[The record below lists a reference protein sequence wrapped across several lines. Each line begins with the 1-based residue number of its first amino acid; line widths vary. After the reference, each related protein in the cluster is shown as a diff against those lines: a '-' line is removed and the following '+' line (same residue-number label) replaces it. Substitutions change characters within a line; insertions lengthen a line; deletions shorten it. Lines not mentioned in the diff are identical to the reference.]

1 MLLNIIRLVV
11 VLNREAELNHA
22 VNAAREGRRL
32 VEREA
37 RGEQRRLEEEVDE
50 VLDRL
55 VALVG
60 GGLRLEL
67 LHDRVLRVDLHRLL
81 RRHVGGHR
89 VVAEGLGAHDA
100 LHVGGP
106 AVLARNQDARRLGDA
121 LGHHH
126 LLDLIAENL
135 LHELRERLEVGAEL
149 LPRLLLLL
157 RLLKLEALLRDGD
170 ELPAVVLLELLDA
183 VLVNRVDH
191 EEDLVVALLALLD
204 EGRRLNRLLRLA
216 GDVVDVL
223 LRLGHARDVV
233 LERGLLVARLGRVEH
248 EQLRELRAVARVL
261 VDAELDVLAKLL
273 VELLE
278 VLRVLLDLAKE
289 LDALLHDVLLDH
301 LEDLVLLQRL
311 ARDVERQVLRVDD
324 ALDEGEPLGDEVLA
338 VVHDEDAADVQLDVA
353 RVLLLRLEEI
363 KRRALRHEKDRGE
376 LELALHG
383 EVLDRQVLLP
393 IIRERLVEGAVLLL
407 RHLLRLAHPDRL
419 LLVHQVPLVRHLLH
433 LLLLLLLL
441 RLVLLDL
448 LDLGLVAVLALLVVV
463 VVVVVVVVDLLVDG
477 LLGPQRD
484 RVVDELRVL
493 LHQVLEAALLEVLEL
508 VLLEVARDLR
518 AAPERLAVGVLP
530 HGERAAG
537 RRLPDVLLVLV
548 VLRRDDH
555 AVGDEVRRV
564 EADAELADHVDV
576 GARLHRLHERLGAR
590 LRDGAEVGDHLG
602 LRHADARV
610 DDRQRVVRLVR
621 HQADEELGVR
631 VEHRLVGERLV
642 ADLVERV
649 RRVRDELAQED
660 LLVRVEGVDDERHQL
675 VDLRLEGERLDL
687 LGHGCWGWFFW
698 GTSGDER

>member
-37 RGEQRRLEEEVDE
+37 RREQRRLEEEVDE

-81 RRHVGGHR
+81 RGHVRRHR

-106 AVLARNQDARRLGDA
+106 AVLAGDEDARRLGDA

-126 LLDLIAENL
+126 LLDLIAEDL

-170 ELPAVVLLELLDA
+170 ELLAVVLLELLDA
-183 VLVNRVDH
+183 VLINRVDH

-289 LDALLHDVLLDH
+289 LDALLDDVLL
-301 LEDLVLLQRL
+301 ERL

-324 ALDEGEPLGDEVLA
+324 ALHEGEPLGDEVLA
-338 VVHDEDAADVQLDVA
+338 VVHDEDAADVQLDVP
-353 RVLLLRLEEI
+353 RVLLLRLEEVE
-363 KRRALRHEKDRGE
+363 RRALRHEEDRGE
-376 LELALHG
+376 LELALDRK
-383 EVLDRQVLLP
+383 VLHREVLLP
-393 IIRERLVEGAVLLL
+393 VVGERLVEGSVLLL
-407 RHLLRLAHPDRL
+407 RHLLG
-419 LLVHQVPLVRHLLH
+419 
-433 LLLLLLLL
+433 
-441 RLVLLDL
+441 
-448 LDLGLVAVLALLVVV
+448 LGLVAVLALLLLV
-463 VVVVVVVVDLLVDG
+463 VVVVVVVVDLLVDR

-508 VLLEVARDLR
+508 VLLEVARDLG

-537 RRLPDVLLVLV
+537 RRLPDVLLVVV
-548 VLRRDDH
+548 VLGGDNN
-555 AVGDEVRRV
+555 AVGNEVRRV
-564 EADAELADHVDV
+564 ETDAELANHVDV
-576 GARLHRLHERLGAR
+576 GAGLHGLHERLGAR
-590 LRDGAEVGDHLG
+590 LRNRAEVGDHLG
-602 LRHADARV
+602 LGHANARV
-610 DDRQRVVRLVR
+610 DDGERVV
-621 HQADEELGVR
+621 G
-631 VEHRLVGERLV
+631 
-642 ADLVERV
+642 
-649 RRVRDELAQED
+649 
-660 LLVRVEGVDDERHQL
+660 
-675 VDLRLEGERLDL
+675 
-687 LGHGCWGWFFW
+687 
-698 GTSGDER
+698 

>member
-170 ELPAVVLLELLDA
+170 ELLAVVLLELLDA

-289 LDALLHDVLLDH
+289 LDALLDDVLLDH
-301 LEDLVLLQRL
+301 LEDLVLLERL

-324 ALDEGEPLGDEVLA
+324 ALDEGEPLRDEVLA
-338 VVHDEDAADVQLDVA
+338 VVQDEDAADVQLDVA
-353 RVLLLRLEEI
+353 RVLLLRLEEV

-376 LELALHG
+376 LELALNG

-393 IIRERLVEGAVLLL
+393 IVRERLVEGAVLLL
-407 RHLLRLAHPDRL
+407 RHLLRLARPDRL
-419 LLVHQVPLVRHLLH
+419 LLVHEVPLVRHLLD

-441 RLVLLDL
+441 RLLLVDLLNLRLVAVVLLLLVLVIVIVVINLLDL
-448 LDLGLVAVLALLVVV
+448 LLL
-463 VVVVVVVVDLLVDG
+463 LL
-477 LLGPQRD
+477 LLR
-484 RVVDELRVL
+484 
-493 LHQVLEAALLEVLEL
+493 
-508 VLLEVARDLR
+508 
-518 AAPERLAVGVLP
+518 
-530 HGERAAG
+530 
-537 RRLPDVLLVLV
+537 
-548 VLRRDDH
+548 
-555 AVGDEVRRV
+555 
-564 EADAELADHVDV
+564 
-576 GARLHRLHERLGAR
+576 
-590 LRDGAEVGDHLG
+590 
-602 LRHADARV
+602 
-610 DDRQRVVRLVR
+610 
-621 HQADEELGVR
+621 
-631 VEHRLVGERLV
+631 
-642 ADLVERV
+642 
-649 RRVRDELAQED
+649 
-660 LLVRVEGVDDERHQL
+660 
-675 VDLRLEGERLDL
+675 
-687 LGHGCWGWFFW
+687 
-698 GTSGDER
+698 

>member
-37 RGEQRRLEEEVDE
+37 RREQRRLEEEVDE

-81 RRHVGGHR
+81 RRHVRRHR

-106 AVLARNQDARRLGDA
+106 AVLAGDEDARRLGDA

-126 LLDLIAENL
+126 LLDLIAEDL

-170 ELPAVVLLELLDA
+170 ELLAVVLLELLDA

-289 LDALLHDVLLDH
+289 LDALLDDVLLDH
-301 LEDLVLLQRL
+301 LEDLVLLERL

-324 ALDEGEPLGDEVLA
+324 ALHEGEPLWDEVLA

-353 RVLLLRLEEI
+353 RVLLLRLEEV

-376 LELALHG
+376 LE
-383 EVLDRQVLLP
+383 
-393 IIRERLVEGAVLLL
+393 
-407 RHLLRLAHPDRL
+407 
-419 LLVHQVPLVRHLLH
+419 
-433 LLLLLLLL
+433 
-441 RLVLLDL
+441 
-448 LDLGLVAVLALLVVV
+448 
-463 VVVVVVVVDLLVDG
+463 
-477 LLGPQRD
+477 
-484 RVVDELRVL
+484 
-493 LHQVLEAALLEVLEL
+493 
-508 VLLEVARDLR
+508 
-518 AAPERLAVGVLP
+518 
-530 HGERAAG
+530 
-537 RRLPDVLLVLV
+537 
-548 VLRRDDH
+548 
-555 AVGDEVRRV
+555 
-564 EADAELADHVDV
+564 
-576 GARLHRLHERLGAR
+576 
-590 LRDGAEVGDHLG
+590 
-602 LRHADARV
+602 
-610 DDRQRVVRLVR
+610 
-621 HQADEELGVR
+621 
-631 VEHRLVGERLV
+631 
-642 ADLVERV
+642 
-649 RRVRDELAQED
+649 
-660 LLVRVEGVDDERHQL
+660 
-675 VDLRLEGERLDL
+675 
-687 LGHGCWGWFFW
+687 
-698 GTSGDER
+698 

>member
-1 MLLNIIRLVV
+1 MALEAASHGGWRQLRLTRSVNLLHLAALVA
-11 VLNREAELNHA
+11 VLLDGEAELNHA

-37 RGEQRRLEEEVDE
+37 RGEERRLEEEVDE

-81 RRHVGGHR
+81 RGHVRRHR

-106 AVLARNQDARRLGDA
+106 AVLARNEDARRFRNA

-126 LLDLIAENL
+126 LLDLIAEDL

-170 ELPAVVLLELLDA
+170 ELLAVVLLELLDA
-183 VLVNRVDH
+183 VLINRVDH

-233 LERGLLVARLGRVEH
+233 LEGGLLIARLGRVEH

-289 LDALLHDVLLDH
+289 LNALLDNVLLDD

-311 ARDVERQVLRVDD
+311 TRDVERQVLGVDD

-338 VVHDEDAADVQLDVA
+338 VVHDEDAAHVELDVA
-353 RVLLLRLEEI
+353 GVLLLGLEEV
-363 KRRALRHEKDRGE
+363 KGRALGHEKDGGE
-376 LELALHG
+376 LELALDG
-383 EVLDRQVLLP
+383 EVLHGQVLLP
-393 IIRERLVEGAVLLL
+393 VVGEGLVEGAVLLL
-407 RHLLRLAHPDRL
+407 GHLLRLARPDGL
-419 LLVHQVPLVRHLLH
+419 LLVHQVPLVRHLLD

-441 RLVLLDL
+441 GLLLVDLLNLGLIAIALLLLVLLI
-448 LDLGLVAVLALLVVV
+448 
-463 VVVVVVVVDLLVDG
+463 VVVVVDLLVDR

-493 LHQVLEAALLEVLEL
+493 LDEVLEAALLKVLEL
-508 VLLEVARDLR
+508 VLLKVARDLG
-518 AAPERLAVGVLP
+518 AP
-530 HGERAAG
+530 
-537 RRLPDVLLVLV
+537 
-548 VLRRDDH
+548 
-555 AVGDEVRRV
+555 
-564 EADAELADHVDV
+564 
-576 GARLHRLHERLGAR
+576 
-590 LRDGAEVGDHLG
+590 
-602 LRHADARV
+602 
-610 DDRQRVVRLVR
+610 
-621 HQADEELGVR
+621 
-631 VEHRLVGERLV
+631 
-642 ADLVERV
+642 
-649 RRVRDELAQED
+649 
-660 LLVRVEGVDDERHQL
+660 
-675 VDLRLEGERLDL
+675 
-687 LGHGCWGWFFW
+687 C
-698 GTSGDER
+698 